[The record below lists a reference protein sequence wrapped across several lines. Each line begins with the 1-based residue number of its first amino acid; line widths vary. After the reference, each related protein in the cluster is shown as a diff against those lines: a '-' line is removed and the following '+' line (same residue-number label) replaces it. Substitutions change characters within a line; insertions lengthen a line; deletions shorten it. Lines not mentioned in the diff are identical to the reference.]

1 MQTKKLY
8 CRHILYAILFA
19 AVMLWMPHDAY
30 GQTGDITLH
39 VEEAPLGDVLQ
50 QIEEDYGYMF
60 LYRDGAIDLSRK
72 VSISVTDATI
82 VQVLDRILDE
92 RTGFEV
98 NSKQVTIFLKEK
110 DNGGSLHQASGPE
123 TFTFSGVVKD
133 EQGQPVVGAFVME
146 KGTSNGVSTDF
157 DGRWSIKVSNPDAV
171 LFFSCLGFRD
181 QEIRPGSARNLT
193 VTMVEDMQKLD
204 DVVIIGYGTQT
215 RATVTGAL
223 SIVDTE
229 ELKAAPVASITNVL
243 AGAVPGVA
251 SVQTTGQPGADAA
264 QIYIRGIGSL
274 SSASSRPL
282 VLVDGVER
290 DFSQIDP
297 NEIENFSILKDAAS
311 TAVFGVRGANG
322 VILITTRRGEEGKP
336 QISVSTNTGLQQPCS
351 MVEQV
356 GSYEYASFWNMK
368 MQNDGVTDRSEYF
381 TREAIEAYRTGSD
394 PIMYPN
400 MNWKKLMFNDVFLQ
414 SKNNVNISGGGDK
427 VRYFV
432 SLGYLYQNGVVKQ
445 LETLS
450 YNNNYSYNRYNYR
463 ANLDFE
469 LSPLTTM
476 KLNIG
481 GYVGK
486 AQSPL
491 TVADENEWVYAT
503 IWAVPMSGP
512 GFINGK
518 RTIIP
523 QGLIPSDIELRD
535 GYSTFYK
542 RGYEQEYNTTLNI
555 DVEISQ
561 RLDFITDGLCL
572 TLKGAYDNNFKI
584 YKKRESWGDE
594 YQRAYYRSFYEDVTK
609 LPTDPDYDKTI
620 IYVPEGK
627 DYALTYNETNGRD
640 RNWYLEGKLNW
651 DRSFGP
657 SGEHK
662 VSAMFL
668 YNQSRDYYPTDKN
681 GEALAYQ
688 YIPHSYVGFVWRATY
703 NYRNKYLVDVNM
715 GYNGS
720 ENFAPGKTRYGTFP
734 SVSLGWVMSEE
745 KFMKHQDF
753 ISYFKLRASLGKV
766 GNDISNSRF
775 MYMPGIWSSNGSYS
789 FGENN
794 PNASE
799 AYGEGTL
806 GNDEVTW
813 ETAVKQNYGIDA
825 DFLDSRLSLNFDLF
839 FEHRT
844 GILLTPNNT
853 PSIVAMTLPSLNI
866 GEVNNHGYELS
877 LGWNDRT
884 KGGFEYFA
892 TANVSF
898 ARNKIIY
905 MDEVKSEFPWQNQT
919 GGSVGR
925 YTGLYKFE
933 RLYQYSDFIERDGE
947 LVLNPDLPQPTSNV
961 YPGDAMYAD
970 ISGDGVV
977 DGDDRMVTG
986 FSTVPEYVFGLNA
999 GFNYRGFNFS
1009 MQWTGATNVNKMMD
1023 IEYRIPYTNAGGRGL
1038 LKYFYED
1045 CWTTENQSGTLPRA
1059 AETSET
1065 WNSEPSTLWLRDAS
1079 YLRLKTLTLGY
1090 TFSGK
1095 GWLKKVGVKSLNLSL
1110 SGYNLLTFTG
1120 LDFIDPES
1128 LTNNNGAYPLVKVYS
1143 LGLNITF

>member
-1 MQTKKLY
+1 MQTHKAY
-8 CRHILYAILFA
+8 RRHIWFAILSA
-19 AVMLWMPHDAY
+19 ALIFLIPY
-30 GQTGDITLH
+30 GMYAQSRDITLH
-39 VEEAPLGDVLQ
+39 IEEIPLGEVLE
-50 QIEEDYGYMF
+50 QIENDYGYMF
-60 LYRDGAIDLSRK
+60 LYRDDAIDLTRK
-72 VSISVTDATI
+72 VSVSVTDVT
-82 VQVLDRILDE
+82 VEQVLALILDDN
-92 RTGFEV
+92 TGFEV
-98 NSKQVTIFLKEK
+98 NNMQVTIFLKRHEK
-110 DNGGSLHQASGPE
+110 EKTDDKSVPEKYTVSG
-123 TFTFSGVVKD
+123 TVRDTDGN
-133 EQGQPVVGAFVME
+133 PVVGAFVLE
-146 KGTSNGVSTDF
+146 KGTTNGIATDF
-157 DGRWSIKVSNPDAV
+157 EGNWSVNLSSPDAYIV
-171 LFFSCLGFRD
+171 VSCLGFRG
-181 QEIRPGSARNLT
+181 QELQPGISQDIV

-204 DVVIIGYGTQT
+204 DVVVIGYGTQT

-251 SVQTTGQPGADAA
+251 SVQTTGQPGSDAA

-336 QISVSTNTGLQQPCS
+336 SISVSTNTGLQQPCS
-351 MVEQV
+351 MVDQV
-356 GSYEYASFWNMK
+356 GSYEYARFWNIK
-368 MQNDGVTDRSEYF
+368 KANDGITDMSEYF
-381 TREAIEAYRTGSD
+381 TREAIESYRTGSD

-400 MNWKKLMFNDVFLQ
+400 INWKKLMFNDVFLQ

-445 LETLS
+445 LETLP

-523 QGLIPSDIELRD
+523 QGFIPSNIELRD
-535 GYSTFYK
+535 GYSTFYGY
-542 RGYEQEYNTTLNI
+542 GYEQQYRTSLNI

-572 TLKGAYDNNFKI
+572 TLKGAYDNDFTINKR
-584 YKKRESWGDE
+584 RESWGDE
-594 YQRAYYRSFYEDVTK
+594 FQRAYYRSFYDDVTK

-620 IYVPEGK
+620 IFVPEGK
-627 DYALTYNETNGRD
+627 DYPLSYNESNGRD
-640 RNWYLEGKLNW
+640 RNWYIEGKISW
-651 DRSFGP
+651 DRSFGR

-668 YNQSRDYYPTDKN
+668 YNQSRDYYPTN
-681 GEALAYQ
+681 NSGQLLAYQ

-703 NYRNKYLVDVNM
+703 NYRNKYLLDVNM

-734 SVSLGWVMSEE
+734 SASVGWVISEE
-745 KFMKHQDF
+745 NFMKRQNF
-753 ISYFKLRASLGKV
+753 ISYLKLRASLGKV

-775 MYMPGIWSSNGSYS
+775 MYMPSIWSSNGSYS

-806 GNDEVTW
+806 GNNEVTW

-825 DFLDSRLSLNFDLF
+825 EFLQSRLSLNLDLF

-866 GEVNNHGYELS
+866 GEVSNSGYELS

-892 TANVSF
+892 AANVSF
-898 ARNKIIY
+898 ARNRIIY
-905 MDEVKSEFPWQNQT
+905 MDEIRSEFPYQNQT
-919 GGSVGR
+919 GGQVGR

-933 RLYQYSDFIERDGE
+933 RLYQYSDFIEKPDGS
-947 LVLNPDLPQPTSNV
+947 LVLNPDLPQPDVTV

-970 ISGDGVV
+970 LSGDKRI

-986 FSTVPEYVFGLNA
+986 FSTIPEYVFGFNA
-999 GFNYRGFNFS
+999 GFNYKGFNFS

-1023 IEYRIPYTNAGGRGL
+1023 IEYRIPFTNAGGRGL
-1038 LKYFYED
+1038 LKYFYEN
-1045 CWTTENQSGTLPRA
+1045 CWTDENQSGTLPRA

-1090 TFSGK
+1090 TFSGA
-1095 GWLKKVGVKSLNLSL
+1095 GWLGKVGVKSLNLSF

-1143 LGLNITF
+1143 LGLNLTF